1 MNFNTA
7 FLSIILMLIMPSE
20 ILFSQQSSGI
30 LKDIDGNEYPT
41 VQIGNQVWMAK
52 NLKVTKSPDGTTVN
66 AYAPQ
71 DDESKVETFG
81 RLYPWVI
88 VKTVC
93 PYGWHT
99 PSAGEWDALIEFL
112 GGPMIAGGKIKD
124 TGTTHWR
131 DPNKGATNET
141 GFTALPVGYRTRN
154 GKYMNFKN
162 NLAYFW
168 SSSESTD
175 DPTTAWG
182 YYITYGEPIIYKYS
196 YSFTKDMSMSV
207 RCIKD

>member
-1 MNFNTA
+1 
-7 FLSIILMLIMPSE
+7 
-20 ILFSQQSSGI
+20 
-30 LKDIDGNEYPT
+30 
-41 VQIGNQVWMAK
+41 
-52 NLKVTKSPDGTTVN
+52 
-66 AYAPQ
+66 
-71 DDESKVETFG
+71 
-81 RLYPWVI
+81 
-88 VKTVC
+88 
-93 PYGWHT
+93 
-99 PSAGEWDALIEFL
+99 
-112 GGPMIAGGKIKD
+112 MIAGGKIKD